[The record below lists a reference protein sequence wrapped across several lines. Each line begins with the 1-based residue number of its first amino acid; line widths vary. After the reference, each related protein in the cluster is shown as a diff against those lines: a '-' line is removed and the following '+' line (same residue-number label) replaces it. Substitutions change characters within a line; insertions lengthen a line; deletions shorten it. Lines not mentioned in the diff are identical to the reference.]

1 MLAGALVLAEPELA
15 AEDGVPDCDAVL
27 LPDDPH
33 PAAAAAAAAS
43 PAAARPRRA
52 LTESVIIPIPF
63 VLAGRLGANLKLF
76 SQVFLSHP
84 ATQLLNVSL
93 HPRNIY

>member
-15 AEDGVPDCDAVL
+15 AGDGVPDCDAVL

-33 PAAAAAAAAS
+33 PAAVAAVAAAAAS

-63 VLAGRLGANLKLF
+63 VLAGQARRKPQA
-76 SQVFLSHP
+76 
-84 ATQLLNVSL
+84 LLPGVS
-93 HPRNIY
+93 

>member
-1 MLAGALVLAEPELA
+1 VDAGVLAGALVLTEPELA
-15 AEDGVPDCDAVL
+15 AEAGVPGCDAVL

-33 PAAAAAAAAS
+33 PAAVAAAAAS

-63 VLAGRLGANLKLF
+63 VLAGRLGANLKL
-76 SQVFLSHP
+76 
-84 ATQLLNVSL
+84 LLPVPGVS
-93 HPRNIY
+93 